1 MKIALKNFLTT
12 LRRNK
17 AASLLNVL
25 GLSLAFTVFYIIAS
39 QVWYSVGYNHSLRDA
54 SRTYLVSPQWDGEEH
69 SANSPSPITREAAS
83 KYPGTEVCVGL
94 MPYPSY
100 NKVWV
105 KAGEYNFEKFD
116 IAIHTGNAE
125 VVKLF
130 GFEAAAGD
138 LQKVEEPNTVVV
150 SQSTARLM
158 NIEVGDEIWVK
169 ANVFLPD
176 EKPEVPHTVVAIYK
190 DFAKN
195 TFLNQVKIIKNDNL
209 QLAKNN
215 HNWNYM
221 HMVRLSE
228 DSDPADFA
236 RLWEEEY
243 YNVNK
248 VELEEYL
255 AANPQEEAFA
265 EDIEGEL
272 RKKVH
277 LIPLDEIYFYGN
289 FESTGLFETG
299 SKSAP
304 VILSAIALAI
314 ILIAFINFVNFFC
327 ALIPV
332 HIRSANIRKVFG
344 ASRGTLRRNFLFESV
359 ALVLLAMLV
368 ALYLIVVLK
377 DSFITSYVSCPL
389 SPTDNLPVLGLMVVL
404 MVALAIVATIYPATY
419 ITRTNTSM
427 AVKSGYANSVVG
439 RRLRTAL
446 VSVQFTVAMIL
457 MVVTAVFYAQYRYM
471 TKFDVGFD
479 RENIITFPSVEA
491 SAKRETVIE
500 KLLQHPDVMD
510 ATSSHFNIFRVG
522 ATWGQRYED
531 KTYEMRANA
540 VRYNFPEFFGFKL
553 LDGKGFTPES
563 AQRKEMI
570 IMHSLH
576 TDVGIPL
583 DYTDINDY
591 KVIGITTDMYL
602 NSVGQQC
609 AHSVFFCDEK
619 YGHYNFYA
627 RLRAG
632 ADVEA
637 FGKYVDKTIKELFPS
652 SDDVEI
658 YYLNEYVEG
667 LYKETKKVTVLI
679 GMFGLVAIVIA
690 LMGVFGMV
698 MFETQHRQRE
708 IAIRKVYGATSAE
721 IIKMLA
727 RRYAAIVCVC
737 FVVAAPVA
745 WLISTRWLEQFA
757 NKVSMPL
764 WLYAAVLAVVLLLT
778 TAIVVFRSWR
788 AATENPADVVKR

>member
-83 KYPGTEVCVGL
+83 KYPGTEVCAGL
-94 MPYPSY
+94 MPYQSY

-304 VILSAIALAI
+304 VILGAIALAI

-389 SPTDNLPVLGLMVVL
+389 SPTDNLPVLGLMLVL

-553 LDGKGFTPES
+553 LDGKDFTPES

>member
-83 KYPGTEVCVGL
+83 KYPGTEVCAGL

-195 TFLNQVKIIKNDNL
+195 TFLDKVKIIKNDNL

-540 VRYNFPEFFGFKL
+540 VRYNIPEFFGCKL

-563 AQRKEMI
+563 EQRKEMI

-619 YGHYNFYA
+619 YGHYNYYA

-764 WLYAAVLAVVLLLT
+764 WLYVAVLAVVLLLT

>member
-83 KYPGTEVCVGL
+83 KYPGTEVCAGL

-195 TFLNQVKIIKNDNL
+195 TFLDKVKIIKNDNL

-563 AQRKEMI
+563 EQRKEMI

-619 YGHYNFYA
+619 YGHYNYYA

-764 WLYAAVLAVVLLLT
+764 WLYVAVLAVVLLLT

>member
-1 MKIALKNFLTT
+1 MKIAVKNFLTT
-12 LRRNK
+12 LKRHK

-39 QVWYSVGYNHSLRDA
+39 QVWYSVSYNHSLRDA

-69 SANSPSPITREAAS
+69 SANSPSPITFEAAS
-83 KYPGTEVCVGL
+83 KYPGTEVCAGL
-94 MPYPSY
+94 MSYPSY

-130 GFEAAAGD
+130 GFEAVAGD

-158 NIEVGDEIWVK
+158 GIEVGDEIWVK
-169 ANVFLPD
+169 ANVFLIE

-195 TFLNQVKIIKNDNL
+195 TFLNHVKIFKNDNL
-209 QLAKNN
+209 HLAKEN

-236 RLWEEEY
+236 RLWKEEY
-243 YNVNK
+243 YKVNK
-248 VELEEYL
+248 KEMEEYL
-255 AANPQEEAFA
+255 TANPQEEDFA
-265 EDIEGEL
+265 ADIEAEI

-289 FESTGLFETG
+289 FESTGWFETG

-327 ALIPV
+327 ALIPTRIQSV
-332 HIRSANIRKVFG
+332 NICKVFG
-344 ASRGTLRRNFLFESV
+344 ASQGTLRWNFLFEAIGIVIIS
-359 ALVLLAMLV
+359 MLV
-368 ALYLIVVLK
+368 ALYLILVLK
-377 DSFITSYVSCPL
+377 DSFITDYVTCSL
-389 SPTDNLPVLGLMVVL
+389 SLADNIPIICTMVVL
-404 MVALAIVATIYPATY
+404 MVILAIVSAIYPAFY
-419 ITRTNTSM
+419 ITKANTSM
-427 AVKSGYANSVVG
+427 AVKSGFANSAGG
-439 RRLRTAL
+439 RRLRTIL
-446 VSVQFTVAMIL
+446 VSIQFGIAMIL
-457 MVVTAVFYAQYRYM
+457 IIVTAVFYAQYRYM

-479 RENIITFPSVEA
+479 RENIVTFPSVEA

-522 ATWGQRYED
+522 TTWGQRYED
-531 KTYEMRANA
+531 KRYEMRSNA

-583 DYTDINDY
+583 DYTDINGY
-591 KVIGITTDMYL
+591 KVIGITADMYL
-602 NSVGQQC
+602 NNVGQQC

-619 YGHYNFYA
+619 FGHYNFYT

-637 FGKYVDKTIKELFPS
+637 FGKYVQTMIKEMFPS
-652 SDDVEI
+652 SEETEV
-658 YYLNEYVEG
+658 YFLNEYVEG
-667 LYKETKKVTVLI
+667 LYKETKKVTILI
-679 GMFGLVAIVIA
+679 GMFGLVSIVIA
-690 LMGVFGMV
+690 LMGVFGIV
-698 MFETQHRQRE
+698 MFETQHRKRE
-708 IAIRKVYGATSAE
+708 IAIRKVYGATSRQ
-721 IIKMLA
+721 IVTMLN
-727 RRYAAIVCVC
+727 RQYMWIMLCC

-745 WLISTRWLEQFA
+745 WYICDRWLQQFA
-757 NKVSMPL
+757 NRIAMPW
-764 WLYAAVLAVVLLLT
+764 WLFALVLLIIMVATLSLVT
-778 TAIVVFRSWR
+778 LRSWK
-788 AATENPADVVKR
+788 ASHENPADVVKR